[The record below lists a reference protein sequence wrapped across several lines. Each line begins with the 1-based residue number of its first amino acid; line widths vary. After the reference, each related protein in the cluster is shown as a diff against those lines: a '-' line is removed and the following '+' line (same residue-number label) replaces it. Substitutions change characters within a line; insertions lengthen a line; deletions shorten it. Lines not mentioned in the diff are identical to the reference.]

1 MRDWHWKRTS
11 LRGSRCSKDTG
22 RKGKTLRIYVERENH
37 REGIWM
43 ELPASKEEA
52 EKVRKEL
59 EKQHPSIMMPFVAAV
74 ESRFPEIERGL
85 TGELVFQ
92 GNNLETFNQLAI
104 SLDGLSREDGLLFQA
119 AYRMEASQS
128 AEQILETVKHL
139 DSYCLHPE
147 IRSLE
152 EQGRYLK
159 RGEAAQLPEELHSI
173 CMEKRL
179 PMDLFWVRRKRT
191 GWAADI
197 PFCMG

>member
-1 MRDWHWKRTS
+1 M
-11 LRGSRCSKDTG
+11 
-22 RKGKTLRIYVERENH
+22 RIYVERENH

-59 EKQHPSIMMPFVAAV
+59 EKQHPSTMMSFVAAV

-128 AEQILETVKHL
+128 AEQILETVKH
-139 DSYCLHPE
+139 
-147 IRSLE
+147 
-152 EQGRYLK
+152 GK
-159 RGEAAQLPEELHSI
+159 
-173 CMEKRL
+173 
-179 PMDLFWVRRKRT
+179 
-191 GWAADI
+191 
-197 PFCMG
+197 

>member
-1 MRDWHWKRTS
+1 M
-11 LRGSRCSKDTG
+11 
-22 RKGKTLRIYVERENH
+22 RIYVERENH

-59 EKQHPSIMMPFVAAV
+59 EKQHPSIMMPFVTAV

-152 EQGRYLK
+152 ELGRYLK
-159 RGEAAQLPEELHSI
+159 RGEAAQLPEELERFVDYQEIGRVWQEDHGFLTEGGFV
-173 CMEKRL
+173 EKRKE
-179 PMDLFWVRRKRT
+179 PEVQTGAEKQKKRKR
-191 GWAADI
+191 DRVSL
-197 PFCMG
+197 PSP